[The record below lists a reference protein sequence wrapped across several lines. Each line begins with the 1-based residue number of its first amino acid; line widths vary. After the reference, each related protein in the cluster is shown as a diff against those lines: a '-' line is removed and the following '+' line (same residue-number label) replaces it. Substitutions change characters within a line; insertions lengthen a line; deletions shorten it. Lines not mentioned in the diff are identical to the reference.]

1 MLCRLFCAVVSL
13 LWGAMV
19 TANSLKKNKDNDMG
33 FNQIIMIVGLFISIV
48 AVFFAELAAYS
59 GLLLVIFGLVNGFVS
74 PIADLTGRM
83 AYTVAAVAIPV
94 VANSLDVIPGIG
106 MHLNAIID
114 NIAIML
120 AGIVIANF
128 LLAVKDSILPSS
140 N

>member
-1 MLCRLFCAVVSL
+1 
-13 LWGAMV
+13 
-19 TANSLKKNKDNDMG
+19 
-33 FNQIIMIVGLFISIV
+33 
-48 AVFFAELAAYS
+48 
-59 GLLLVIFGLVNGFVS
+59 LVIFGLVSGFVS
-74 PIADLTGRM
+74 PMADITGRM

-106 MHLNAIID
+106 IHLNAIID

>member
-1 MLCRLFCAVVSL
+1 MLCAL
-13 LWGAMV
+13 
-19 TANSLKKNKDNDMG
+19 ANLILGRGVHSELSQTIRITIWVLIK
-33 FNQIIMIVGLFISIV
+33 ILTLVGLIISIV

-59 GLLLVIFGLVNGFVS
+59 GLLLVIFGLTSGFVS

-114 NIAIML
+114 NIAIMV
-120 AGIVIANF
+120 AGMVIANF

-140 N
+140 S

>member
-1 MLCRLFCAVVSL
+1 VALAMRCGKPCFGA
-13 LWGAMV
+13 LWSQQ
-19 TANSLKKNKDNDMG
+19 TLSINKDNNIG
-33 FNQIIMIVGLFISIV
+33 FNQILTLVGLFISIV

-114 NIAIML
+114 NIAIMI
-120 AGIVIANF
+120 AGMVIANF
-128 LLAVKDSILPSS
+128 LLAVKDSILPSR

>member
-1 MLCRLFCAVVSL
+1 MRGGEPCF
-13 LWGAMV
+13 GAQSSQR
-19 TANSLKKNKDNDMG
+19 TLSNNKDNDMG

-59 GLLLVIFGLVNGFVS
+59 GLLLVIFGLTSGFVS
-74 PIADLTGRM
+74 PMADMTGRM
-83 AYTVAAVAIPV
+83 AYTIAAVAIPV

-106 MHLNAIID
+106 VHLNAIID

-128 LLAVKDSILPSS
+128 LLAVKDSVLPSS

>member
-1 MLCRLFCAVVSL
+1 MA
-13 LWGAMV
+13 
-19 TANSLKKNKDNDMG
+19 DM
-33 FNQIIMIVGLFISIV
+33 
-48 AVFFAELAAYS
+48 
-59 GLLLVIFGLVNGFVS
+59 
-74 PIADLTGRM
+74 TGRM

-128 LLAVKDSILPSS
+128 LLAVKDSILPSRS
-140 N
+140 

>member
-1 MLCRLFCAVVSL
+1 
-13 LWGAMV
+13 
-19 TANSLKKNKDNDMG
+19 MG
-33 FNQIIMIVGLFISIV
+33 FNQILTLVGLFISIV
-48 AVFFAELAAYS
+48 AVFFAELAAYA
-59 GLLLVIFGLVNGFVS
+59 GLLLVIFGLVSGFVS

-114 NIAIML
+114 NIAIMI
-120 AGIVIANF
+120 AGMVIANF
-128 LLAVKDSILPSS
+128 LLAVKDSILPSR

>member
-1 MLCRLFCAVVSL
+1 
-13 LWGAMV
+13 
-19 TANSLKKNKDNDMG
+19 MG
-33 FNQIIMIVGLFISIV
+33 FNQILTLVGLIISIV

-59 GLLLVIFGLVNGFVS
+59 GLLLVIFGLTSGFVS

-114 NIAIML
+114 NIAIMI
-120 AGIVIANF
+120 AGMVIPDKISDWPLSPISNTSSASSSS
-128 LLAVKDSILPSS
+128 LLTQSIATAPAACTRS
-140 N
+140 

>member
-1 MLCRLFCAVVSL
+1 
-13 LWGAMV
+13 
-19 TANSLKKNKDNDMG
+19 MG
-33 FNQIIMIVGLFISIV
+33 FNQIIMIVGLIISIV

-59 GLLLVIFGLVNGFVS
+59 GLLLVIFGLTSGFVS
-74 PIADLTGRM
+74 PMADMTGRM

-140 N
+140 S

>member
-1 MLCRLFCAVVSL
+1 MSSVMRGGETCF
-13 LWGAMV
+13 GAQWSQR
-19 TANSLKKNKDNDMG
+19 TLSNNKDNDMG
-33 FNQIIMIVGLFISIV
+33 FNQILTIVGLFISIV

-59 GLLLVIFGLVNGFVS
+59 GLLLVIFGLVSGFVS

-106 MHLNAIID
+106 VHLNAIID
-114 NIAIML
+114 NIAIMI
-120 AGIVIANF
+120 AGMVIANF

>member
-1 MLCRLFCAVVSL
+1 MAVVVRGGEPCFAAHSSQRSL
-13 LWGAMV
+13 S
-19 TANSLKKNKDNDMG
+19 NNKDNDMG
-33 FNQIIMIVGLFISIV
+33 FTQILTIVGLFISIV

-59 GLLLVIFGLVNGFVS
+59 GLLLVIFGLVSGFVS
-74 PIADLTGRM
+74 PMADLTGRM

-114 NIAIML
+114 NIAIMI
-120 AGIVIANF
+120 AGVVIANF

-140 N
+140 A

>member
-1 MLCRLFCAVVSL
+1 MALVMRGGQLCC
-13 LWGAMV
+13 GAQRSQRTLSNNM
-19 TANSLKKNKDNDMG
+19 DNDMG
-33 FNQIIMIVGLFISIV
+33 FNQILMLVGLFISIV

-59 GLLLVIFGLVNGFVS
+59 GLLLVIFGLVSGFVS
-74 PIADLTGRM
+74 PMADMTGRM

>member
-1 MLCRLFCAVVSL
+1 MSVMRGGETCFGAQWSQRTL
-13 LWGAMV
+13 L
-19 TANSLKKNKDNDMG
+19 NNKDKDMG
-33 FNQIIMIVGLFISIV
+33 FNQILTIVGLFISIV

-59 GLLLVIFGLVNGFVS
+59 GLLLVIFGLVSGFVS

-106 MHLNAIID
+106 VHLNAIID
-114 NIAIML
+114 NIAIMI
-120 AGIVIANF
+120 AGMVIANF

>member
-1 MLCRLFCAVVSL
+1 MRDGEPRF
-13 LWGAMV
+13 GAQWSQR
-19 TANSLKKNKDNDMG
+19 TLSNNKDNDMG
-33 FNQIIMIVGLFISIV
+33 FTQILTIVGLLISIV

-59 GLLLVIFGLVNGFVS
+59 GLLLVIFGLVSGFVS
-74 PIADLTGRM
+74 PMADVTGRM

-106 MHLNAIID
+106 AHLNAIID

-128 LLAVKDSILPSS
+128 LLAVKDSILPSG

>member
-1 MLCRLFCAVVSL
+1 M
-13 LWGAMV
+13 
-19 TANSLKKNKDNDMG
+19 
-33 FNQIIMIVGLFISIV
+33 
-48 AVFFAELAAYS
+48 
-59 GLLLVIFGLVNGFVS
+59 
-74 PIADLTGRM
+74 ADVTGRM

-106 MHLNAIID
+106 MYLNAIID

>member
-1 MLCRLFCAVVSL
+1 MRGGETWF
-13 LWGAMV
+13 GAQWSQR
-19 TANSLKKNKDNDMG
+19 TLSNNKDNDMG
-33 FNQIIMIVGLFISIV
+33 FNQILTIVGLFISIV

-74 PIADLTGRM
+74 PIADLTGHM

-106 MHLNAIID
+106 AHLNAIID
-114 NIAIML
+114 NIAIMI
-120 AGIVIANF
+120 AGMVIANF

>member
-1 MLCRLFCAVVSL
+1 
-13 LWGAMV
+13 
-19 TANSLKKNKDNDMG
+19 MG
-33 FNQIIMIVGLFISIV
+33 FNQILTLVGLFISIV

-114 NIAIML
+114 NIAIMI
-120 AGIVIANF
+120 AGMVIANF
-128 LLAVKDSILPSS
+128 LLAVKYSILPSR